1 MVQNLLMQSWIT
13 MNDNHLSNILDI
25 KNYRK
30 SFIESFDTNDIEI
43 KNKLIIIGNGPDKE
57 FLIKKEYKIVVQIN
71 GKKKD
76 LISINKEISEEE
88 LLEQINKNEKTLKL
102 IKSKKIKKTIYIR
115 NKLIN
120 LII

>member
-43 KNKLIIIGNGPDKE
+43 KNKDINLQSIRIHKFITHNGYVGKVSFAR
-57 FLIKKEYKIVVQIN
+57 FLS
-71 GKKKD
+71 
-76 LISINKEISEEE
+76 SINLDEQTRIMELNISNIEDIVNFIEN
-88 LLEQINKNEKTLKL
+88 I
-102 IKSKKIKKTIYIR
+102 
-115 NKLIN
+115 
-120 LII
+120 